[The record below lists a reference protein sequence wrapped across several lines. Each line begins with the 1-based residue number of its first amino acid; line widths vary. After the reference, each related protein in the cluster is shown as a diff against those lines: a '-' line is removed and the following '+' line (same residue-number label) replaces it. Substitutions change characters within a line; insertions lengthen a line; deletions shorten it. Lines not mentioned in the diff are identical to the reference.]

1 MDPGSATIETATWPN
16 LLGHQVLLEQ
26 RHLVRR
32 DHLGHGVQGTNVLIV
47 KATLTSGV
55 VLLVQKTCKRYSN
68 RHLRQDFILS
78 IRSNRTQA
86 VVTLL
91 GVYWC

>member
-16 LLGHQVLLEQ
+16 LQGHQVLLEQ
-26 RHLVRR
+26 RYLVRR
-32 DHLGHGVQGTNVLIV
+32 DHLGHGVQGTNVPIV

-55 VLLVQKTCKRYSN
+55 VLPVQKTCKRYSN
-68 RHLRQDFILS
+68 RQDFILS

-86 VVTLL
+86 VITQL